1 MFLDPNSLSEDGTVA
16 LKGVYFSND
25 GKYAAY
31 SISRSGSDWQEFYV
45 MDAATRELLEDH
57 IVWAKFSGAAW
68 KGDGFYYSAYDA
80 PVYAGTVS
88 SRPSALSLSIFI
100 SRLVT
105 MLLMVSSGIC
115 LPMRV
120 ST

>member
-80 PVYAGTVS
+80 PAEGTG
-88 SRPSALSLSIFI
+88 AY
-100 SRLVT
+100 
-105 MLLMVSSGIC
+105 SGKNE
-115 LPMRV
+115 V
-120 ST
+120 